1 MDMAEMMLPKYMN
14 FNNIKPHKFYS
25 IQHSELSLP
34 IELFL
39 YKKKQASSFHC
50 LEKLG

>member
-1 MDMAEMMLPKYMN
+1 MDMAEMMLQKYMN

-25 IQHSELSLP
+25 IQHLEHSLL
-34 IELFL
+34 IELVL
-39 YKKKQASSFHC
+39 YKKKQANSSHS